1 MRILIFDTETTH
13 LLSRKTSHIC
23 KIVQLSWIVYNT
35 KTKTKEET
43 DFILNTESTIEN
55 SFIHGITTKM
65 SQKGYYFGEI
75 IDIFIEDLYKCDII
89 VGHNLNY
96 DLNAL
101 EVELHR
107 LQRWEDIE
115 YLYSK
120 PYFDTMKKSIELLNY
135 HKYPKLQDLYY
146 NFFNQYF
153 NNSHNALEDVRATLS
168 CYLKLTKLLPLK
180 IN

>member
-1 MRILIFDTETTH
+1 MTVVIIFDTETTH
-13 LLSRKTSHIC
+13 LLSSKTSHIC
-23 KIVQLSWIVYNT
+23 KIVQLSWIVYDTST
-35 KTKTKEET
+35 KKAQEN
-43 DFILNTESTIEN
+43 DFILNTGCKIHN
-55 SFIHGITTKM
+55 SFIHGITTEM

-75 IDIFIEDLYKCDII
+75 IDIFIEDLCKCDII

-101 EVELHR
+101 EVELYR
-107 LQRWEDIE
+107 LQRFEDIE

-146 NFFNQYF
+146 KFFNHYF
-153 NNSHNALEDVRATLS
+153 DNAHNAIEDVRATLS
-168 CYLKLTKLLPLK
+168 CYLKLTKIK
-180 IN
+180 I